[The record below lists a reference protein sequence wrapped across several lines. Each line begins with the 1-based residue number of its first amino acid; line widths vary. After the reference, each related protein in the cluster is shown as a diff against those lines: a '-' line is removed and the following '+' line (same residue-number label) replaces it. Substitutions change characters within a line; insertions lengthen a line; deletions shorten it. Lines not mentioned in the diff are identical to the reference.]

1 MKSGQP
7 WAFIAVLT
15 FLVLLAFALVS
26 IFAGNSGAGSVNAT
40 AMLSMITACA
50 IGIER
55 VIEGFWTI
63 IGMTKGAWWPLNLV
77 DDEVNGLV
85 NNLNTQLEPVYKQAY
100 DAVEKIK
107 ATGEMTQAQLEK
119 AKQEAKKEIDD
130 LRGRIEKLKQL
141 APDNQRVNLIAAT
154 AFQGIS
160 YLEKKYPGYVTTA
173 NIANQAIT
181 GVSDFVATF
190 KDNPGRRLISIYLG
204 SLLGL
209 IVAGAV
215 GLDLFKATGL
225 TLKSLP
231 FLPFTS
237 VALTGLLIGLGSNP
251 THEVIRAIQEY
262 KKSRKGDN
270 DPAPSIATPTGG
282 AMGPAQDMA
291 QPAGNGVSGSHQ
303 VNTFSLRRS

>member
-7 WAFIAVLT
+7 WSFIVVLT
-15 FLVLLAFALVS
+15 LLVLLAFVLVS
-26 IFAGNSGAGSVNAT
+26 IFAENSGAGSVNAT

-100 DAVEKIK
+100 DAAEKMK
-107 ATGEMTQAQLEK
+107 AAGEMTQAQLEK
-119 AKQEAKKEIDD
+119 ARKEIDD
-130 LRGRIEKLKQL
+130 LQSRIEKLKQL

-160 YLEKKYPGYVTTA
+160 YLEKKYPDYVTTA
-173 NIANQAIT
+173 NLANQAIT

-209 IVAGAV
+209 IVAGTV

-231 FLPFTS
+231 SLPFTS
-237 VALTGLLIGLGSNP
+237 VALTGLLMGLGSNP

-262 KKSRKGDN
+262 KKSRKADN
-270 DPAPSIATPTGG
+270 DPAPSIATPTAAATGSARG
-282 AMGPAQDMA
+282 MA
-291 QPAGNGVSGSHQ
+291 QPASPVTSGSSHQ

>member
-7 WAFIAVLT
+7 WTFIVVLT
-15 FLVLLAFALVS
+15 LLVLVAFALVS
-26 IFAGNSGAGSVNAT
+26 IFAENSGAGSVNAT

-100 DAVEKIK
+100 DGVEKMK
-107 ATGEMTQAQLEK
+107 AAGEMTQEQLEK
-119 AKQEAKKEIDD
+119 ARKEIDD
-130 LRGRIEKLKQL
+130 LQGRIEKLKQL
-141 APDNQRVNLIAAT
+141 APDNQRVNLIATT

-209 IVAGAV
+209 IVAGTV

-231 FLPFTS
+231 ALPFTS
-237 VALTGLLIGLGSNP
+237 VALTGLLMGLGSNP

-270 DPAPSIATPTGG
+270 DPAPSIAATPTGA

-291 QPAGNGVSGSHQ
+291 QPAGIGVSSSHQ